1 MSDRPST
8 AQRMSSVRRFP
19 GSVTRSFFLQIELTS
34 VILTCYQTTRNI
46 PVVTGL
52 VFDVSNVRVG
62 GSFAPTCSGSNLT
75 DKTYFDV
82 HFRGPGG
89 TADEVVLNW
98 QQGTS
103 LRHTVPSGAGVGAWT
118 ITGVRS
124 HQDVNDRTGPFV
136 TVSATPNVKTLE
148 PQL

>member
-1 MSDRPST
+1 MARRDRTSDPWSTPENVGPTVNSTANEQRPAISWFGNTLLFPSDRIN
-8 AQRMSSVRRFP
+8 V
-19 GSVTRSFFLQIELTS
+19 GDLNL
-34 VILTCYQTTRNI
+34 YQTTRNT

-103 LRHTVPSGAGVGAWT
+103 LRHTVPSGAGVGSWT
-118 ITGVRS
+118 ITGVR
-124 HQDVNDRTGPFV
+124 
-136 TVSATPNVKTLE
+136 
-148 PQL
+148 